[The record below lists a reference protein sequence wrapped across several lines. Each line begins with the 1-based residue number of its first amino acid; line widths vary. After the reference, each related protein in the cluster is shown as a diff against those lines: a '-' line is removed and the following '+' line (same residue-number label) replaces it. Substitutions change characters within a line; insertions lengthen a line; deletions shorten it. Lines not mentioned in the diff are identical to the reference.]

1 MQLTVLYFASLR
13 EQIGRSREVV
23 EVPDGV
29 RTLGD
34 FRTWLLA
41 RGEPFTTV
49 LARGRAVR
57 MAVNQQM
64 ATEEVALVAG
74 GEVACFPPVTGG

>member
-23 EVPDGV
+23 DLPQGV
-29 RTLGD
+29 RTVGD
-34 FRTWLLA
+34 FRTWLQG
-41 RGEPFTTV
+41 RGEPFATA

-64 ATEEVALVAG
+64 ATEDVALVAG

>member
-13 EQIGRSREVV
+13 EQLGRSREVV
-23 EVPDGV
+23 DVPDDV
-29 RTLGD
+29 RTVGD

-41 RGEPFTTV
+41 RGEPFATV

-64 ATEEVALVAG
+64 AGEDVALVAS